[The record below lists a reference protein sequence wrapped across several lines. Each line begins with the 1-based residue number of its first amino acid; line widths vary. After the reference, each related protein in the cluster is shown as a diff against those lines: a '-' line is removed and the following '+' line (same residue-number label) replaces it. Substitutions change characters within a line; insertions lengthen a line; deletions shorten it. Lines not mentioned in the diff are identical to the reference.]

1 MLQFQV
7 AIKYIKKNKVQD
19 DTDLC
24 RLRRE
29 IRIMSSLCHP
39 NIINIREGMR
49 ISLFIFRSAVWTHM
63 FNIDSCVSP
72 VVYECMTN
80 MIRITN
86 LFLLCF

>member
-29 IRIMSSLCHP
+29 IHIMSSLSHP
-39 NIINIREGMR
+39 NIINIREGMY
-49 ISLFIFRSAVWTHM
+49 IYLAVFRSRVCTHM
-63 FNIDSCVSP
+63 FSIDSYVST
-72 VVYECMTN
+72 Y
-80 MIRITN
+80 
-86 LFLLCF
+86 LLSMNV